1 MPYLGTN
8 QKIKVVSV
16 SEFTRIVNQ
25 AVSEIE
31 PIWIEG
37 EVSNFK
43 NWQDRWIFFSL
54 KDEFAVLNCNLS
66 KNKFESFGFEIEDGM
81 KIRVLGRPELRYK
94 GEFTL
99 NVEEIQ
105 PWGEGALK
113 KAYELLKKKL
123 ETEGLF
129 VRKRKIPDFVQNI
142 GLITSKSG
150 VVIHDFLKNLK
161 PFGFK
166 VYFCDARVEG
176 AEAVFSLVEAIKR
189 LNKNRPDLDV
199 LVIARGGGSLEE
211 LQAFNNEILARAIFA
226 SDIPVISG
234 IGHEVD
240 VPIASLVA
248 DVSVSTPTAAA
259 IYLNQSWESLQ
270 KKIPYLEEKLLA
282 HFDEYLEFSLDETK
296 TLTEN
301 ILNIFEESIRK
312 TKSKTELF
320 FEKIISNFNQVF
332 YRFLGLA
339 KAIKNAFK
347 RLNKKKGEIG
357 EDLKITE
364 TKLFY
369 YLDLAIKEKR
379 NLIFNSEKYLTAVNP
394 KRNLK
399 LGYSIVFNQKNK
411 VIKDINQIGIDEIL
425 TTKLHKGE
433 FLSKVKKIKKSI
445 KND

>member
-1 MPYLGTN
+1 LVN
-8 QKIKVVSV
+8 EVVSKIKPV
-16 SEFTRIVNQ
+16 R
-25 AVSEIE
+25 
-31 PIWIEG
+31 IEG

-54 KDEFAVLNCNLS
+54 KDELAVLNCNVS
-66 KNKFESFGFEIEDGM
+66 KYRFENFGFEFEDGM

-105 PWGEGALK
+105 LWGEGALK

-123 ETEGLF
+123 DGEGLF

-270 KKIPYLEEKLLA
+270 KKIPYLEEKLLVN
-282 HFDEYLEFSLDETK
+282 FDEYLEFSFDKIK
-296 TLTEN
+296 TLARD
-301 ILNIFEESIRK
+301 ILNLFEESM
-312 TKSKTELF
+312 
-320 FEKIISNFNQVF
+320 
-332 YRFLGLA
+332 
-339 KAIKNAFK
+339 
-347 RLNKKKGEIG
+347 
-357 EDLKITE
+357 
-364 TKLFY
+364 
-369 YLDLAIKEKR
+369 KEKR
-379 NLIFNSEKYLTAVNP
+379 NLIFNFEKYLTTVNP
-394 KRNLK
+394 ERNLK

-433 FLSKVKKIKKSI
+433 FLSKVKKIEKEVK
-445 KND
+445 

>member
-1 MPYLGTN
+1 MPYLEAN
-8 QKIKVVSV
+8 QKIKVISV
-16 SEFTRIVNQ
+16 SEFTRLVNET
-25 AVSEIE
+25 VFEIE
-31 PIWIEG
+31 PVWIEG

-54 KDEFAVLNCNLS
+54 KDELAVLNCNVS
-66 KNKFESFGFEIEDGM
+66 KYRFESFGFELEDGM

-105 PWGEGALK
+105 LWGEGALK

-123 ETEGLF
+123 ELEGLF
-129 VRKRKIPDFVQNI
+129 VRKRKIPDFAQNI

-270 KKIPYLEEKLLA
+270 KKIPYLEEKLLVN
-282 HFDEYLEFSLDETK
+282 FDEYLEFSFDKIK
-296 TLTEN
+296 TLARD
-301 ILNIFEESIRK
+301 ILNLFEESM
-312 TKSKTELF
+312 
-320 FEKIISNFNQVF
+320 
-332 YRFLGLA
+332 
-339 KAIKNAFK
+339 
-347 RLNKKKGEIG
+347 
-357 EDLKITE
+357 
-364 TKLFY
+364 
-369 YLDLAIKEKR
+369 KEKR
-379 NLIFNSEKYLTAVNP
+379 NLIFNFEKYLTTVNP
-394 KRNLK
+394 ERNLK

>member
-25 AVSEIE
+25 AVSEIK

-81 KIRVLGRPELRYK
+81 KIRVLRRPELRYK

-105 PWGEGALK
+105 LWGEGALK

-123 ETEGLF
+123 ELEGLF
-129 VRKRKIPDFVQNI
+129 VRKRKIPDFAQNI

-166 VYFCDARVEG
+166 VYFHDARLEG
-176 AEAVFSLVEAIKR
+176 AEAVFSLIGAIKWF
-189 LNKNRPDLDV
+189 NENMPNLDV
-199 LVIARGGGSLEE
+199 LVIARGGGSLEK

-226 SDIPVISG
+226 SNIPVLSG

-259 IYLNQSWESLQ
+259 IHLNQFWESLQ
-270 KKIPYLEEKLLA
+270 KRLPYLEEKLLDN
-282 HFDEYLEFSLDETK
+282 FGDCLELTLDK
-296 TLTEN
+296 TQELSED
-301 ILNIFEESIRK
+301 ILNNFEKLIKEN
-312 TKSKTELF
+312 KSKLNLLV
-320 FEKIISNFNQVF
+320 EKIISDFSRVFNIFNSLTREIKNNFKNLSRKKIEIEEKV
-332 YRFLGLA
+332 
-339 KAIKNAFK
+339 KAISKDI
-347 RLNKKKGEIG
+347 LQ
-357 EDLKITE
+357 
-364 TKLFY
+364 
-369 YLDLAIKEKR
+369 YLENSIKEKR
-379 NLIFNSEKYLTAVNP
+379 DFILNKEKQLAILNP
-394 KRNLK
+394 ERNLK
-399 LGYSIVFNQKNK
+399 LGYSIVFDQKNK
-411 VIKDINQIGIDEIL
+411 VIKEITKIKIGDIL
-425 TTKLHKGE
+425 TTKLYKGR
-433 FLSKVKKIKKSI
+433 FSSKVKKIHPVK
-445 KND
+445 

>member
-270 KKIPYLEEKLLA
+270 KKIPYLEEKLLVN
-282 HFDEYLEFSLDETK
+282 FDEYLEFSFDKIK
-296 TLTEN
+296 TLARD
-301 ILNIFEESIRK
+301 ILNLFEESM
-312 TKSKTELF
+312 
-320 FEKIISNFNQVF
+320 
-332 YRFLGLA
+332 
-339 KAIKNAFK
+339 
-347 RLNKKKGEIG
+347 
-357 EDLKITE
+357 
-364 TKLFY
+364 
-369 YLDLAIKEKR
+369 KEKR
-379 NLIFNSEKYLTAVNP
+379 NLIFNFEKYLTAVNP
-394 KRNLK
+394 ERNLK

>member
-1 MPYLGTN
+1 MPYLETN

-54 KDEFAVLNCNLS
+54 KDEFAVLNCNIS
-66 KNKFESFGFEIEDGM
+66 KYRFENFGFEFEDGM

-105 PWGEGALK
+105 LWGEGALK

-123 ETEGLF
+123 ESEGLF

-176 AEAVFSLVEAIKR
+176 TEAVFSLTEAIKWF
-189 LNKNRPDLDV
+189 NENMPNLDV

-226 SDIPVISG
+226 SNIPVIAG

-240 VPIASLVA
+240 IPIASLVA
-248 DVSVSTPTAAA
+248 DVSVSTPTATAN
-259 IYLNQSWESLQ
+259 YLNQSWEILQ
-270 KKIPYLEEKLLA
+270 RKVPYLEEKLLDN
-282 HFDEYLEFSLDETK
+282 FGVC
-296 TLTEN
+296 
-301 ILNIFEESIRK
+301 FERTHDQI
-312 TKSKTELF
+312 TELSEDILSS
-320 FEKIISNFNQVF
+320 FEKLMRENKSRLNLFSEKMISNFSQIFNIF
-332 YRFLGLA
+332 NNLS
-339 KAIKNAFK
+339 KEIKNNFQNLY
-347 RLNKKKGEIG
+347 RKKIEMEERIKNVSKNI
-357 EDLKITE
+357 LQ
-364 TKLFY
+364 
-369 YLDLAIKEKR
+369 YLEVSIREKR
-379 NLIFNSEKYLTAVNP
+379 NLILNKERHLVILNP
-394 KRNLK
+394 ERNLK
-399 LGYSIVFNQKNK
+399 LGYSIVFNLQNK
-411 VIKDINQIGIDEIL
+411 VIKDTNQIKINDIL
-425 TTKLHKGE
+425 TTKLYKGK
-433 FLSKVKKIKKSI
+433 FLSKVKKVEKEKQ
-445 KND
+445 K

>member
-270 KKIPYLEEKLLA
+270 KKIPYLEEKLLVN
-282 HFDEYLEFSLDETK
+282 FDEYLEFSFDKIK
-296 TLTEN
+296 TLARD
-301 ILNIFEESIRK
+301 ILNLFEESM
-312 TKSKTELF
+312 
-320 FEKIISNFNQVF
+320 
-332 YRFLGLA
+332 
-339 KAIKNAFK
+339 
-347 RLNKKKGEIG
+347 
-357 EDLKITE
+357 
-364 TKLFY
+364 
-369 YLDLAIKEKR
+369 KEKR
-379 NLIFNSEKYLTAVNP
+379 NLIFNFEKYLTTVNP
-394 KRNLK
+394 ERNLK

-433 FLSKVKKIKKSI
+433 FLSKVKKIEKEVK
-445 KND
+445 